1 MTGGRPRARG
11 SGSPHTAPGTDQPC
25 AETRVSRGER
35 TQCHRALGAG
45 AEGAA
50 PGDRLRFGD
59 VSPGRRLSPCPRPA
73 CYARPDQ
80 AFCKPSPPA
89 RPAGRPLH
97 WASESLSQGQEPT
110 PSRASLGHC
119 VMASWSEKQPFSC
132 HRNRMARS
140 PRSNAAARAETQS
153 PRDEATARRLRTARE
168 EPRPRPRAGPRCSA
182 RAQRSGCS
190 TGGFADQVT
199 DPPGPLPAL
208 TVRGPRPCRG
218 LLGPSVGGPRTAGRD
233 VWHCTPNPSGRQPG
247 TPSAWGFSDT
257 YDRRLDLA
265 KLVTRSPGR

>member
-11 SGSPHTAPGTDQPC
+11 SGSPHTAPGTDRPC

-59 VSPGRRLSPCPRPA
+59 VSPGQRMSPCPRPA

-168 EPRPRPRAGPRCSA
+168 EPRPRPRAGQRCSA
-182 RAQRSGCS
+182 HAQRSGCS

-208 TVRGPRPCRG
+208 TIGTATLPGAAGPERGRPSHGWARRVA
-218 LLGPSVGGPRTAGRD
+218 LHPEPLWPTAG
-233 VWHCTPNPSGRQPG
+233 NAQ
-247 TPSAWGFSDT
+247 
-257 YDRRLDLA
+257 RL
-265 KLVTRSPGR
+265 GIF

>member
-1 MTGGRPRARG
+1 MPQGPRRRGRG
-11 SGSPHTAPGTDQPC
+11 C
-25 AETRVSRGER
+25 
-35 TQCHRALGAG
+35 C
-45 AEGAA
+45 

-59 VSPGRRLSPCPRPA
+59 VSPGRRLSPCPSLA

-80 AFCKPSPPA
+80 AFCKPSPPP

-153 PRDEATARRLRTARE
+153 PRDEATACRLRTARE
-168 EPRPRPRAGPRCSA
+168 EPRPRPRAGQRCSA

-199 DPPGPLPAL
+199 DPPGPLSAL

-265 KLVTRSPGR
+265 KLVTRSPGH